1 MRKYIPIIILLVLSA
16 SNVQMAEGLA
26 RKALVA
32 PDCMINNLINVAKV
46 ASGVTN
52 MDYLLDENLNNY
64 ATFSGVA
71 GVDVAVGPV
80 VRIKDLKNVY
90 PAGTTAGFC
99 IQAGGN
105 SSILSLDVLKG
116 IGIMLYKGGVLQ
128 ETILVKEGQNTSALS
143 LHLIQLP
150 GQQEAVSYLTV
161 TSTKDFDE
169 VGLINTG
176 VGVAALGELKI
187 KYAFVGD
194 AVEKTLTTN
203 NSIAGLSTSGSA
215 LSTTNTANLINP
227 ILTDAATVSALIGT
241 AYVELAWTND
251 NPAGTEVGFK
261 YKDAGILN
269 ISLLA
274 TTKLTLTDSKGNTST
289 TTLDPSVLGLGVL
302 SQGLV
307 QVSIVTGQA
316 FNRVR
321 LSFTSVVNTSVK
333 SVYYGYTYDPLTAP
347 HHHDLGLTVNTTI
360 CSDQTTYQLTGNS
373 DITKWEVVSQPT
385 GENVAVSSTGKV
397 TNMTA
402 GVTGDYVFRATAS
415 DGDSGLVTIT
425 KGIQT
430 TVSNGCNQPV
440 TDVSLSTKINESS
453 GSLISLSNISHK
465 ENIIDASMSTY
476 AEYTGGLSLV
486 DNLQIIGVKKN
497 SGTFSDGTAKRVGF
511 VVETSSTLLSANLL
525 QFFQIRVYNNQT
537 KNYEKVIDNANVI
550 SAGVIGSD
558 GSLKVR
564 YSIIVPA
571 DKSFNEITLWK
582 SGVLSTNLSTLRI
595 YGVFVEPASLN
606 CYDNPIGC
614 STTMISTD
622 KTGASIDYAYTGINA
637 LASVGG
643 TILNLANLIDNDP
656 TTYTSIGGIGVV
668 SSVSIAV
675 KVGGVL
681 NATHNLGLIIDKA
694 TYLAGVSVG
703 SWMTLSTYYKGTA
716 TGEVLTNWSVLG
728 LDAIGYGDKEYLTMR
743 PHTQFDE
750 VRIMVNGAVDLLNN
764 MKLYGLFFR
773 NDINGDGIP
782 DCIDEI
788 SCPSDLTDLVNVNI
802 NPICQNSSIT
812 ITGKGVMG
820 NSYTLSCTP
829 LGINGANYSITAS
842 DGTFSWVVGPI
853 SVAGQFNLI
862 VQDKKGKI
870 VSNPFF
876 EVYPLNTT
884 WKVSPEN
891 SNWNNWNNWTN
902 GSPWTCTNVTI
913 PANCNIYPTLTNVEQ
928 NGCNN
933 IYFESGG
940 EVTNTHLLIY
950 QKAWV
955 DLTLT
960 PERYYMLS
968 APLKSMVTG
977 DMFIPVAGNP
987 SPFTSLNASNT
998 PQNRFNPRI
1007 YQRLWA
1013 SDAKGQTLN
1022 NGQVTVTPTETQ
1034 WTQPFNALAQV
1045 YEMGKGFSL
1054 KAEQGSVSLPLTFR
1068 FPKEHTEYEYVN
1080 TSNQGTGIKETI
1092 TRSSIGR
1099 FIYENSTQGVSFPIS
1114 VTLTNKQAGTYF
1126 LAGNMFMSHLDISEF
1141 MNQNPA
1147 VKSVQVYDGNSNNS
1161 NINADGQ
1168 LLSNGAGYTRIAPMQ
1183 SFFISVASAAT
1194 SQTIKYTESM
1204 LVSAPGPDNKLKS
1217 ADSSTQE
1224 DPSALYLTA
1233 TTSQAVSNA
1242 LLRFNPASDNKYV
1255 AGEDAELLIDNEI
1268 RPAIAIFSVANG
1280 KALDI
1285 QQLQNATEIQLGF
1298 YLRIPAEVSLSV
1310 RKTLGGEWSGWSLFD
1325 VEKNKRYSLDNPDM
1339 KIDLGTLSTN
1349 IGRFYLTNGMVT
1361 ANESDISTENK
1372 VYCYREGTNQVII
1385 RSTAVVMTR
1394 CEIYTVNGQLIDLVS
1409 YPADEY
1415 QLRLSPGI
1423 NLIKV
1428 YIQDETPQILKLSN
1442 Y

>member
-16 SNVQMAEGLA
+16 FNVRMAEGLA

-46 ASGVTN
+46 ASGVKN
-52 MDYLLDENLNNY
+52 MDYLLDENLNKY
-64 ATFSGVA
+64 ATFSDVA
-71 GVDVAVGPV
+71 GGDVAVGPV

-187 KYAFVGD
+187 RYAFVGD

-203 NSIAGLSTSGSA
+203 NSIAGLSVTGSTVGA
-215 LSTTNTANLINP
+215 TNTSRLINAD
-227 ILTDAATVSALIGT
+227 LTDFSVVGSPVGST
-241 AYVELAWTND
+241 YVELSWTSD
-251 NPAGTEVGFK
+251 YPAGTEVGFK
-261 YKDAGILN
+261 YKDTGILN
-269 ISLLA
+269 INLLA
-274 TTKLTLTDSKGNTST
+274 ATTLTLTDSKGNTST
-289 TTLDPSVLGLGVL
+289 TTFEPSVLGLGAL
-302 SQGLV
+302 TQGV
-307 QVSIVTGQA
+307 VRVSVIAGQA
-316 FNRVR
+316 FNKAR
-321 LSFTSVVNTSVK
+321 LTFASVLNTNVK
-333 SVYYGYTYDPLTAP
+333 SVYYGYIYEPLIVT
-347 HHHDLGLTVNTTI
+347 HHHYFGLTVNTTI
-360 CSDQTTYQLTGNS
+360 CADQTTYQLTGNS

-385 GENVAVSSTGKV
+385 GENVAVSPAGKV

-430 TVSNGCNQPV
+430 TVS
-440 TDVSLSTKINESS
+440 
-453 GSLISLSNISHK
+453 
-465 ENIIDASMSTY
+465 
-476 AEYTGGLSLV
+476 
-486 DNLQIIGVKKN
+486 
-497 SGTFSDGTAKRVGF
+497 SD
-511 VVETSSTLLSANLL
+511 
-525 QFFQIRVYNNQT
+525 Y
-537 KNYEKVIDNANVI
+537 
-550 SAGVIGSD
+550 
-558 GSLKVR
+558 
-564 YSIIVPA
+564 
-571 DKSFNEITLWK
+571 
-582 SGVLSTNLSTLRI
+582 
-595 YGVFVEPASLN
+595 
-606 CYDNPIGC
+606 YDNPIGC

-622 KTGASIDYAYTGINA
+622 KTGASINYAYTGINA

-656 TTYTSIGGIGVV
+656 TTYTSIGGIGVA
-668 SSVSIAV
+668 SSVNIAV

-681 NATHNLGLIIDKA
+681 NATHNIGLIIDKA

-743 PHTQFDE
+743 PHAQFDE
-750 VRIMVNGAVDLLNN
+750 IRITVNGAVDLLNN

-773 NDINGDGIP
+773 NDIDGDGIP

-788 SCPSDLTDLVNVNI
+788 SCPNDQTDLVNVNI
-802 NPICQNSSIT
+802 SPICQSSSIT
-812 ITGKGVMG
+812 VTGKGIMG

-829 LGINGANYSITAS
+829 LGINGASYSITAS

-876 EVYPLNTT
+876 EVHPLNTT

-913 PANCNIYPTLTNVEQ
+913 PSNCNIYPVLTSVEQ

-1054 KAEQGSVSLPLTFR
+1054 KAEQGSASLPLTFR

-1161 NINADGQ
+1161 NINANGQ
-1168 LLSNGAGYTRIAPMQ
+1168 LLNNGAGYTRIAPMQ

-1217 ADSSTQE
+1217 ADSSIQE

-1298 YLRIPAEVSLSV
+1298 YLRIPAEVSISV
-1310 RKTLGGEWSGWSLFD
+1310 HKALGGEWTGWSLFD
-1325 VEKNKRYSLDNPDM
+1325 VEKNKRYSLDNPDI

-1349 IGRFYLTNGMVT
+1349 IGRFYLTNGTVT

-1394 CEIYTVNGQLIDLVS
+1394 CEIYTVKGQLIDSVS

>member
-16 SNVQMAEGLA
+16 FNVRMAEGLA

-187 KYAFVGD
+187 RYAFVGD

-203 NSIAGLSTSGSA
+203 NSIAGLSASGAVLTTS
-215 LSTTNTANLINP
+215 NTANLINAN
-227 ILTDAATVSALIGT
+227 LTDAATVGSLIGT
-241 AYVELAWTND
+241 TYVELAWTN
-251 NPAGTEVGFK
+251 NYPAGTEIGFK
-261 YKDAGILN
+261 YSDAAILN
-269 ISLLA
+269 LSILA
-274 TTKLTLTDSKGNTST
+274 TTRLILTDSQGNTST

-302 SQGLV
+302 SNGLV
-307 QVSIVTGQA
+307 QVSVIAGQA
-316 FNRVR
+316 FNRAR
-321 LSFTSVVNTSVK
+321 LSFTSAINTSVK
-333 SVYYGYTYDPLTAP
+333 SVYYGYIYDPLTAP
-347 HHHDLGLTVNTTI
+347 HHHDLGLAVNTTI
-360 CSDQTTYQLTGNS
+360 CADQTTYQLTGNS
-373 DITKWEVVSQPT
+373 DITKWEVVSQPA

-402 GVTGDYVFRATAS
+402 GVTGDYLFRATAS
-415 DGDSGLVTIT
+415 DGDTGLVTIT

-430 TVSNGCNQPV
+430 TISNGCNQPV
-440 TDVSLSTKINESS
+440 TDVSLSTTLNESN

-476 AEYTGGLSLV
+476 AEYNGGLSIA
-486 DNLQIIGVKKN
+486 DNLQIVGVKKN
-497 SGTFSDGTAKRVGF
+497 SGTFSDGTSKRVGF
-511 VVETSSTLLSANLL
+511 VVEAKSTLLTANLL
-525 QFFQIRVYNNQT
+525 QFLQIRVYNNQT
-537 KNYEKVIDNANVI
+537 KTYEKVIDNSNVI
-550 SAGVIGSD
+550 SASVIGSD

-582 SGVLSTNLSTLRI
+582 SGILSADLSTLRI
-595 YGVFVEPASLN
+595 YGVFVEPASLD

-622 KTGASIDYAYTGINA
+622 NTGASINYANTGINA
-637 LASVGG
+637 VASVGG
-643 TILNLANLIDNDP
+643 TILNLENLIDNSA
-656 TTYTSIGGIGVV
+656 TTYTSIGGIGVA

-681 NATHNLGLIIDKA
+681 NATHNLGLIIDQA

-703 SWMTLSTYYKGTA
+703 SWMTMSTFYKGTA
-716 TGEVLTNWSVLG
+716 TGDVLTNWSVIG
-728 LDAIGYGDKEYLTMR
+728 LDAIGYEGKEYLTMR
-743 PHTQFDE
+743 PHAQFDE
-750 VRIMVNGAVDLLNN
+750 VRITVNGAVDLLNN

-773 NDINGDGIP
+773 NDIDGDGIP

-788 SCPSDLTDLVNVNI
+788 SCLGDQTDLVNVTVS
-802 NPICQNSSIT
+802 PICQNNNLT
-812 ITGKGVMG
+812 ITGSGVTG
-820 NSYTLSCTP
+820 NNYTLFCAA
-829 LGINGANYSITAS
+829 LGINSLPYSITNANGS
-842 DGTFSWVVGPI
+842 FSWVI
-853 SVAGQFNLI
+853 NNITTSGQFSLI
-862 VQDKKGKI
+862 IKDKNGKI
-870 VSNPFF
+870 VSNPPFK
-876 EVYPLNTT
+876 VHPLNTT
-884 WKVSPEN
+884 WKVNPEN
-891 SNWNNWNNWTN
+891 SDWNHWENWTN
-902 GSPWTCTNVTI
+902 GSPLICTNVTI
-913 PANCNIYPTLTNVEQ
+913 PSDCSIYPILTNVEQ

-940 EVTNTHLLIY
+940 EVVKTHLLIY
-950 QKAWV
+950 QRAWIDV
-955 DLTLT
+955 TLN

-977 DMFIPVAGNP
+977 DMFIPTAGNP
-987 SPFTSLNASNT
+987 AAFTSLNASSA

-1007 YQRLWA
+1007 YQRLWS
-1013 SDAKGQTLN
+1013 SDATGQTLRS
-1022 NGQVTVTPTETQ
+1022 GKITVTPTETQ
-1034 WTQPFNALAQV
+1034 WTDPFNALAQV
-1045 YEMGKGFSL
+1045 YDMGKGFSL
-1054 KAEQGSVSLPLTFR
+1054 KAVQGTANLPLTFR

-1080 TSNQGTGIKETI
+1080 TDNVGTGIKETI
-1092 TRSSIGR
+1092 TRSNIGR
-1099 FIYENSTQGVSFPIS
+1099 FIYENNTQGVSFPIS
-1114 VTLTNKQAGTYF
+1114 VTLTNKTAGTYF
-1126 LAGNMFMSHLDISEF
+1126 LAGNMFMSHLDITEF

-1147 VKSVQVYDGNSNNS
+1147 VQSIQVYDGNSNNS
-1161 NINADGQ
+1161 TIKADGQ

-1183 SFFISVASAAT
+1183 SFFISVQTAAT
-1194 SQTIKYTESM
+1194 SQIVKFTESM
-1204 LVSAPGPDNKLKS
+1204 LVSAPGANNKLKS
-1217 ADSSTQE
+1217 ATAPTSE
-1224 DPSALYLTA
+1224 DPSVLYLTA
-1233 TTSQAVSNA
+1233 ATSQAESNA
-1242 LLRFNPASDNKYV
+1242 LLRFNPASDTNYKV
-1255 AGEDAELLIDNEI
+1255 GEDAEILIDNEV
-1268 RPAIAIFSVANG
+1268 RPTIALFSIANG

-1285 QQLQNATEIQLGF
+1285 QQFPNATEIQLGF
-1298 YLRIPAEVSLSV
+1298 YLRIPADVSLSI
-1310 RKTLGGEWSGWSLFD
+1310 RKDIGLQWSGWSLFD
-1325 VEKNKRYSLDNPDM
+1325 AEKNKRYPLDDLETP
-1339 KIDLGTLSTN
+1339 IDLGTLSTN
-1349 IGRFYLTNGMVT
+1349 IGRFFLTSGTTT
-1361 ANESDISTENK
+1361 ANESDISSENK
-1372 VYCYREGTNQVII
+1372 IYCYREGTNQVIV
-1385 RSTAVVMTR
+1385 RSTSATMSR
-1394 CEIYTVNGQLIDLVS
+1394 CEVYTANGQLIDSAS
-1409 YPADEY
+1409 YPAAEY

-1428 YIQDETPQILKLSN
+1428 YVQGEDPHILKLSN

>member
-16 SNVQMAEGLA
+16 FNVRMAEGLA

-187 KYAFVGD
+187 RYAFVGD

-203 NSIAGLSTSGSA
+203 NSIAGLSVTGSTVGA
-215 LSTTNTANLINP
+215 TNTSRLINAD
-227 ILTDAATVSALIGT
+227 LTDFSVVGSPVGST
-241 AYVELAWTND
+241 YVELSWTSD
-251 NPAGTEVGFK
+251 YPAGTEVGFK
-261 YKDAGILN
+261 YKDTGILN
-269 ISLLA
+269 INLLA
-274 TTKLTLTDSKGNTST
+274 TTTLTLTDSKGNTST
-289 TTLDPSVLGLGVL
+289 TTFEPSVLGLGVL
-302 SQGLV
+302 SQGVV
-307 QVSIVTGQA
+307 QVSVIAGQA
-316 FNRVR
+316 FNKAR
-321 LSFTSVVNTSVK
+321 LTFASVLSTNVK
-333 SVYYGYTYDPLTAP
+333 SVYYGYIYEPLKVT
-347 HHHDLGLTVNTTI
+347 HHHNFGLTVNTTI
-360 CSDQTTYQLTGNS
+360 CADQTTYQLTGNS

-476 AEYTGGLSLV
+476 AEYTGGLNLV

-497 SGTFSDGTAKRVGF
+497 SGTFSDGTSKRVGF

-537 KNYEKVIDNANVI
+537 KTYEKVIDNSNVI

-564 YSIIVPA
+564 YSITVPA

-582 SGVLSTNLSTLRI
+582 SGVLSTDLSTLRI
-595 YGVFVEPASLN
+595 YGAFVEPASLN

-622 KTGASIDYAYTGINA
+622 KTGASINYAYTGINA

-656 TTYTSIGGIGVV
+656 TTYTSIGGIGVA
-668 SSVSIAV
+668 SSVNIAV
-675 KVGGVL
+675 KVRGVL
-681 NATHNLGLIIDKA
+681 NTTHNIGLIIDKA

-743 PHTQFDE
+743 PHAQFDE
-750 VRIMVNGAVDLLNN
+750 VRITVNGAVDLLNN

-773 NDINGDGIP
+773 NDIDGDGIP

-788 SCPSDLTDLVNVNI
+788 SCPNDQTDLVNVNI
-802 NPICQNSSIT
+802 SPICQSSSIT
-812 ITGKGVMG
+812 VTGKGIMG

-829 LGINGANYSITAS
+829 LGINGASYSITAS

-876 EVYPLNTT
+876 EVHPLNTT

-902 GSPWTCTNVTI
+902 GSP
-913 PANCNIYPTLTNVEQ
+913 
-928 NGCNN
+928 
-933 IYFESGG
+933 
-940 EVTNTHLLIY
+940 
-950 QKAWV
+950 
-955 DLTLT
+955 
-960 PERYYMLS
+960 
-968 APLKSMVTG
+968 
-977 DMFIPVAGNP
+977 
-987 SPFTSLNASNT
+987 
-998 PQNRFNPRI
+998 
-1007 YQRLWA
+1007 
-1013 SDAKGQTLN
+1013 
-1022 NGQVTVTPTETQ
+1022 
-1034 WTQPFNALAQV
+1034 
-1045 YEMGKGFSL
+1045 
-1054 KAEQGSVSLPLTFR
+1054 
-1068 FPKEHTEYEYVN
+1068 
-1080 TSNQGTGIKETI
+1080 
-1092 TRSSIGR
+1092 
-1099 FIYENSTQGVSFPIS
+1099 
-1114 VTLTNKQAGTYF
+1114 
-1126 LAGNMFMSHLDISEF
+1126 
-1141 MNQNPA
+1141 
-1147 VKSVQVYDGNSNNS
+1147 
-1161 NINADGQ
+1161 
-1168 LLSNGAGYTRIAPMQ
+1168 
-1183 SFFISVASAAT
+1183 
-1194 SQTIKYTESM
+1194 
-1204 LVSAPGPDNKLKS
+1204 
-1217 ADSSTQE
+1217 
-1224 DPSALYLTA
+1224 
-1233 TTSQAVSNA
+1233 
-1242 LLRFNPASDNKYV
+1242 
-1255 AGEDAELLIDNEI
+1255 
-1268 RPAIAIFSVANG
+1268 
-1280 KALDI
+1280 
-1285 QQLQNATEIQLGF
+1285 
-1298 YLRIPAEVSLSV
+1298 
-1310 RKTLGGEWSGWSLFD
+1310 
-1325 VEKNKRYSLDNPDM
+1325 
-1339 KIDLGTLSTN
+1339 
-1349 IGRFYLTNGMVT
+1349 
-1361 ANESDISTENK
+1361 
-1372 VYCYREGTNQVII
+1372 
-1385 RSTAVVMTR
+1385 
-1394 CEIYTVNGQLIDLVS
+1394 
-1409 YPADEY
+1409 
-1415 QLRLSPGI
+1415 
-1423 NLIKV
+1423 
-1428 YIQDETPQILKLSN
+1428 
-1442 Y
+1442 

>member
-16 SNVQMAEGLA
+16 FNVQIAEGLA

-71 GVDVAVGPV
+71 GVNVAVGPV

-128 ETILVKEGQNTSALS
+128 ETILVKEGQNTSTLS

-150 GQQEAVSYLTV
+150 SQQEAVSYLTV

-187 KYAFVGD
+187 RYAFVGD

-203 NSIAGLSTSGSA
+203 NSIAGLSVTGSTVGA
-215 LSTTNTANLINP
+215 TNTSRLINAD
-227 ILTDAATVSALIGT
+227 LTDFSVVGSPVGST
-241 AYVELAWTND
+241 YVELSWTSD
-251 NPAGTEVGFK
+251 YPAGTEVGFK
-261 YKDAGILN
+261 YKDTGILN
-269 ISLLA
+269 INLLA
-274 TTKLTLTDSKGNTST
+274 TTTLTLTDSKGNTST
-289 TTLDPSVLGLGVL
+289 TTFEPSVLGLGVL
-302 SQGLV
+302 SQGV
-307 QVSIVTGQA
+307 VRVSVIAGQA
-316 FNRVR
+316 FNKAR
-321 LSFTSVVNTSVK
+321 LTFASVLNTNVK
-333 SVYYGYTYDPLTAP
+333 SVYYGYIYEPLKVT
-347 HHHDLGLTVNTTI
+347 HHHNFGLTVNTTI
-360 CSDQTTYQLTGNS
+360 CADQTTYQLTGNS

-402 GVTGDYVFRATAS
+402 GVTGDYVFRAIAS

-430 TVSNGCNQPV
+430 TVSSGCNQPV

-453 GSLISLSNISHK
+453 GSLISLSNINHK

-497 SGTFSDGTAKRVGF
+497 SGTFSDGTSKRVGF

-537 KNYEKVIDNANVI
+537 KTYEKVIDNSNVI

-564 YSIIVPA
+564 YSITVPA

-595 YGVFVEPASLN
+595 YGVFVEPANLN

-622 KTGASIDYAYTGINA
+622 KTRASINYAYTGINA

-656 TTYTSIGGIGVV
+656 TTYTSIGGIGVA

-681 NATHNLGLIIDKA
+681 NATHNIGLIIDKA

-743 PHTQFDE
+743 PHAQFDE
-750 VRIMVNGAVDLLNN
+750 IRITVNGAVDLLNN

-773 NDINGDGIP
+773 NDIDGDGIP

-788 SCPSDLTDLVNVNI
+788 SCPNDQTDLVNVNI
-802 NPICQNSSIT
+802 SPICQSSSIT
-812 ITGKGVMG
+812 VTGKGIMG

-829 LGINGANYSITAS
+829 LGINGASYSITAS

-876 EVYPLNTT
+876 EVHPLNTT

-913 PANCNIYPTLTNVEQ
+913 PANCNIYPTLTSVE
-928 NGCNN
+928 
-933 IYFESGG
+933 
-940 EVTNTHLLIY
+940 
-950 QKAWV
+950 
-955 DLTLT
+955 
-960 PERYYMLS
+960 
-968 APLKSMVTG
+968 
-977 DMFIPVAGNP
+977 
-987 SPFTSLNASNT
+987 
-998 PQNRFNPRI
+998 
-1007 YQRLWA
+1007 
-1013 SDAKGQTLN
+1013 
-1022 NGQVTVTPTETQ
+1022 
-1034 WTQPFNALAQV
+1034 
-1045 YEMGKGFSL
+1045 
-1054 KAEQGSVSLPLTFR
+1054 
-1068 FPKEHTEYEYVN
+1068 
-1080 TSNQGTGIKETI
+1080 
-1092 TRSSIGR
+1092 
-1099 FIYENSTQGVSFPIS
+1099 
-1114 VTLTNKQAGTYF
+1114 
-1126 LAGNMFMSHLDISEF
+1126 
-1141 MNQNPA
+1141 
-1147 VKSVQVYDGNSNNS
+1147 
-1161 NINADGQ
+1161 
-1168 LLSNGAGYTRIAPMQ
+1168 
-1183 SFFISVASAAT
+1183 
-1194 SQTIKYTESM
+1194 
-1204 LVSAPGPDNKLKS
+1204 
-1217 ADSSTQE
+1217 
-1224 DPSALYLTA
+1224 
-1233 TTSQAVSNA
+1233 
-1242 LLRFNPASDNKYV
+1242 
-1255 AGEDAELLIDNEI
+1255 
-1268 RPAIAIFSVANG
+1268 
-1280 KALDI
+1280 
-1285 QQLQNATEIQLGF
+1285 
-1298 YLRIPAEVSLSV
+1298 
-1310 RKTLGGEWSGWSLFD
+1310 
-1325 VEKNKRYSLDNPDM
+1325 
-1339 KIDLGTLSTN
+1339 
-1349 IGRFYLTNGMVT
+1349 
-1361 ANESDISTENK
+1361 
-1372 VYCYREGTNQVII
+1372 
-1385 RSTAVVMTR
+1385 
-1394 CEIYTVNGQLIDLVS
+1394 
-1409 YPADEY
+1409 
-1415 QLRLSPGI
+1415 
-1423 NLIKV
+1423 
-1428 YIQDETPQILKLSN
+1428 
-1442 Y
+1442 

>member
-16 SNVQMAEGLA
+16 FNVRMAEGLA

-187 KYAFVGD
+187 RYAFVGD

-203 NSIAGLSTSGSA
+203 NSIPGLSASGSA

-307 QVSIVTGQA
+307 QVSIVAGQA
-316 FNRVR
+316 FNKVR
-321 LSFTSVVNTSVK
+321 LSFTSVVNTSAK

-430 TVSNGCNQPV
+430 TVSSGCNQPV

-476 AEYTGGLSLV
+476 AEYTGGLNLV

-497 SGTFSDGTAKRVGF
+497 SGTFSDGTSKRVGF

-537 KNYEKVIDNANVI
+537 KTYEKVIDNSNVI

-564 YSIIVPA
+564 YSITVPA

-582 SGVLSTNLSTLRI
+582 SGVLSTDLSTLRI
-595 YGVFVEPASLN
+595 YGAFVEPASLN

-622 KTGASIDYAYTGINA
+622 KTGASINYAYTGINA

-656 TTYTSIGGIGVV
+656 TTYTSIGGIGVA
-668 SSVSIAV
+668 SSVNIAV

-681 NATHNLGLIIDKA
+681 NATHNIGLIIDKA

-743 PHTQFDE
+743 PHAQFDE
-750 VRIMVNGAVDLLNN
+750 IRITVNGAVDLLNN

-773 NDINGDGIP
+773 NDIDGDGIP

-788 SCPSDLTDLVNVNI
+788 SCPNDQTDLVNVNI
-802 NPICQNSSIT
+802 SPICQSSSIT
-812 ITGKGVMG
+812 VTGKGIMG

-829 LGINGANYSITAS
+829 LGINGASYSITAS
-842 DGTFSWVVGPI
+842 DGTFSWVIGPI

-876 EVYPLNTT
+876 EVHPLNTT

-913 PANCNIYPTLTNVEQ
+913 PSDCNIYPTLTSVEQ

-977 DMFIPVAGNP
+977 DMFIPVVGNP

-998 PQNRFNPRI
+998 SQNRFNPRI

-1054 KAEQGSVSLPLTFR
+1054 KAEQGSASLPLTFR

-1092 TRSSIGR
+1092 TRSSLGR

-1161 NINADGQ
+1161 NINANGQ
-1168 LLSNGAGYTRIAPMQ
+1168 LLNNGAGYTRIAPMQ

-1217 ADSSTQE
+1217 ADSSIQE

-1310 RKTLGGEWSGWSLFD
+1310 CKALGGEWTGWSLFD
-1325 VEKNKRYSLDNPDM
+1325 VEKNKRYSLDNPDI

-1349 IGRFYLTNGMVT
+1349 IGRFYLTNGTVT

-1394 CEIYTVNGQLIDLVS
+1394 CEIYTVKGQLIDSVS

>member
-16 SNVQMAEGLA
+16 FNVRMAEGLA

-64 ATFSGVA
+64 ATFSGVT

-187 KYAFVGD
+187 RYAFVGD

-203 NSIAGLSTSGSA
+203 NSIPGLSASGSA

-307 QVSIVTGQA
+307 QVSIVAGQA

-430 TVSNGCNQPV
+430 TVSSGCNQPV

-465 ENIIDASMSTY
+465 ENIIDASISTY
-476 AEYTGGLSLV
+476 AEYTGGLNLV

-497 SGTFSDGTAKRVGF
+497 SGTFSDGTSKRVGF

-537 KNYEKVIDNANVI
+537 KTYEKVIDNSNVI
-550 SAGVIGSD
+550 SAGVIGGD

-564 YSIIVPA
+564 YSITVPA

-582 SGVLSTNLSTLRI
+582 SGVLSTDLSTLRI
-595 YGVFVEPASLN
+595 YGAFVEPASLN

-622 KTGASIDYAYTGINA
+622 KTGASINYAYTGINA

-656 TTYTSIGGIGVV
+656 TTYTSIGGIGVA
-668 SSVSIAV
+668 SSVNIAV

-681 NATHNLGLIIDKA
+681 NATHNIGLIIDKA

-743 PHTQFDE
+743 PHAQFDE
-750 VRIMVNGAVDLLNN
+750 IRITVNGAVDLLNN

-773 NDINGDGIP
+773 NDIDGDGIP

-788 SCPSDLTDLVNVNI
+788 SCPNDQTDLVNVNI
-802 NPICQNSSIT
+802 SPICQSSSIT
-812 ITGKGVMG
+812 VTGKGIMG

-829 LGINGANYSITAS
+829 LGINGASYSITAS
-842 DGTFSWVVGPI
+842 DGIFSWVIGPI

-876 EVYPLNTT
+876 EVHPLNTT

-913 PANCNIYPTLTNVEQ
+913 PSDCNIYPVLTSVEQ

-977 DMFIPVAGNP
+977 DMFIPVVGNP

-1054 KAEQGSVSLPLTFR
+1054 KAEQGSASLPLTFR

-1141 MNQNPA
+1141 MNQNPT

-1161 NINADGQ
+1161 NINANGQ

-1224 DPSALYLTA
+1224 DPSAFYLTA

-1268 RPAIAIFSVANG
+1268 RPTIAIFSVANG

-1310 RKTLGGEWSGWSLFD
+1310 RKALGGEWTGWSLFD

-1394 CEIYTVNGQLIDLVS
+1394 CEIYTVKGQLIDSVS

>member
-16 SNVQMAEGLA
+16 FNVRMAEGLA

-187 KYAFVGD
+187 RYAFVGD

-203 NSIAGLSTSGSA
+203 NSIAGLSVTGSTVGA
-215 LSTTNTANLINP
+215 TNTSRLINAD
-227 ILTDAATVSALIGT
+227 LTDFSVVGSPVGST
-241 AYVELAWTND
+241 YVELSWTSD
-251 NPAGTEVGFK
+251 YPAGTEVGFK
-261 YKDAGILN
+261 YKDTGILN
-269 ISLLA
+269 INLLA
-274 TTKLTLTDSKGNTST
+274 TTTLTLTDSKGNTST
-289 TTLDPSVLGLGVL
+289 TTFEPSVLGLGVL
-302 SQGLV
+302 SQGVV
-307 QVSIVTGQA
+307 QVSVIAGQA
-316 FNRVR
+316 FNKAR
-321 LSFTSVVNTSVK
+321 LTFASVLSTNVK
-333 SVYYGYTYDPLTAP
+333 SVYYGYIYEPLKVT
-347 HHHDLGLTVNTTI
+347 HHHNFGLTVNTTI
-360 CSDQTTYQLTGNS
+360 CADQTTYQLTGNS

-415 DGDSGLVTIT
+415 GGDSGLVTIT

-476 AEYTGGLSLV
+476 AEYTGGLNLV

-497 SGTFSDGTAKRVGF
+497 SGTFSDGTSKRVGF

-537 KNYEKVIDNANVI
+537 KTYEKVIDNSNVI
-550 SAGVIGSD
+550 SAGVIGGD

-582 SGVLSTNLSTLRI
+582 SGVLSTDLSTLRI
-595 YGVFVEPASLN
+595 YGAFVEPASLN

-622 KTGASIDYAYTGINA
+622 KTGASINYAYTGINA

-656 TTYTSIGGIGVV
+656 TTYTSIGGIGVA
-668 SSVSIAV
+668 SSVNIAV

-681 NATHNLGLIIDKA
+681 NATHNIGLIIDKA

-743 PHTQFDE
+743 PHAQFDE
-750 VRIMVNGAVDLLNN
+750 IRITVNGAVDLLNN

-773 NDINGDGIP
+773 NDIDGDGIP

-788 SCPSDLTDLVNVNI
+788 SCPNDQTDLVNVNI
-802 NPICQNSSIT
+802 SPICQSSSIT
-812 ITGKGVMG
+812 VTGKGIMG

-829 LGINGANYSITAS
+829 LGINGASYSITAS
-842 DGTFSWVVGPI
+842 DGTFSWVIGPI

-876 EVYPLNTT
+876 EVHPLNTT

-913 PANCNIYPTLTNVEQ
+913 PANCNIYP
-928 NGCNN
+928 G
-933 IYFESGG
+933 
-940 EVTNTHLLIY
+940 
-950 QKAWV
+950 
-955 DLTLT
+955 
-960 PERYYMLS
+960 
-968 APLKSMVTG
+968 
-977 DMFIPVAGNP
+977 
-987 SPFTSLNASNT
+987 
-998 PQNRFNPRI
+998 
-1007 YQRLWA
+1007 
-1013 SDAKGQTLN
+1013 
-1022 NGQVTVTPTETQ
+1022 
-1034 WTQPFNALAQV
+1034 
-1045 YEMGKGFSL
+1045 
-1054 KAEQGSVSLPLTFR
+1054 
-1068 FPKEHTEYEYVN
+1068 
-1080 TSNQGTGIKETI
+1080 
-1092 TRSSIGR
+1092 
-1099 FIYENSTQGVSFPIS
+1099 
-1114 VTLTNKQAGTYF
+1114 
-1126 LAGNMFMSHLDISEF
+1126 
-1141 MNQNPA
+1141 
-1147 VKSVQVYDGNSNNS
+1147 
-1161 NINADGQ
+1161 
-1168 LLSNGAGYTRIAPMQ
+1168 
-1183 SFFISVASAAT
+1183 
-1194 SQTIKYTESM
+1194 
-1204 LVSAPGPDNKLKS
+1204 
-1217 ADSSTQE
+1217 
-1224 DPSALYLTA
+1224 
-1233 TTSQAVSNA
+1233 
-1242 LLRFNPASDNKYV
+1242 
-1255 AGEDAELLIDNEI
+1255 
-1268 RPAIAIFSVANG
+1268 
-1280 KALDI
+1280 
-1285 QQLQNATEIQLGF
+1285 
-1298 YLRIPAEVSLSV
+1298 
-1310 RKTLGGEWSGWSLFD
+1310 
-1325 VEKNKRYSLDNPDM
+1325 
-1339 KIDLGTLSTN
+1339 
-1349 IGRFYLTNGMVT
+1349 
-1361 ANESDISTENK
+1361 
-1372 VYCYREGTNQVII
+1372 
-1385 RSTAVVMTR
+1385 
-1394 CEIYTVNGQLIDLVS
+1394 
-1409 YPADEY
+1409 
-1415 QLRLSPGI
+1415 
-1423 NLIKV
+1423 
-1428 YIQDETPQILKLSN
+1428 
-1442 Y
+1442 